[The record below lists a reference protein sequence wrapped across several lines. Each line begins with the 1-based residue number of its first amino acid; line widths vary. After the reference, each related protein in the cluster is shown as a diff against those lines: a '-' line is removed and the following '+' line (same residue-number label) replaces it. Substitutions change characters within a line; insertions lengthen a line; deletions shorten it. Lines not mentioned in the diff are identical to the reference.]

1 MVTPLEDGLPGFGIA
16 YPWSRLRFVR
26 MPVSH
31 DGATRGKLTVLKHGY
46 DTKLEAQWSPVDSFF
61 FNVNGNIS
69 TPREAQE

>member
-1 MVTPLEDGLPGFGIA
+1 
-16 YPWSRLRFVR
+16 VR